1 MAIVRSGEVAQLSDV
16 EIGEQLDKLRFELVR
31 HNGKVAAGGA
41 TENPGQIHEIKRT
54 IARLLTEQT
63 RRKAA

>member
-1 MAIVRSGEVAQLSDV
+1 MAIFRSGEVTQLSEV
-16 EIGEQLDKLRFELVR
+16 EIVEQLDKLRFELVR

-41 TENPGQIHEIKRT
+41 TENPGQIRELRRT

>member
-1 MAIVRSGEVAQLSDV
+1 MAIFRSARWRRLSDV

-41 TENPGQIHEIKRT
+41 TENPGQIRELKRT
-54 IARLLTEQT
+54 VARLLTEQT

>member
-1 MAIVRSGEVAQLSDV
+1 VAIFRSGEVQQLSDV
-16 EIGEQLDKLRFELVR
+16 EIGEQLDKLRLELVR

-41 TENPGQIHEIKRT
+41 TENPGQIRELRRT

>member
-1 MAIVRSGEVAQLSDV
+1 MAIFRSGEVAQLSDV
-16 EIGEQLDKLRFELVR
+16 EITEQLDKLRLELVR

-41 TENPGQIHEIKRT
+41 TENPGQIRELRRT

-63 RRKAA
+63 RRNAA

>member
-1 MAIVRSGEVAQLSDV
+1 MAIFRSGEVQQLSDV
-16 EIGEQLDKLRFELVR
+16 EIVEQLDRLRLELVR

-41 TENPGQIHEIKRT
+41 TENPGQIRELRRT

>member
-1 MAIVRSGEVAQLSDV
+1 MAIFRSGEVAQLSDV
-16 EIGEQLDKLRFELVR
+16 EIGEQLDKLRLELVR
-31 HNGKVAAGGA
+31 YNGKVAAGGA
-41 TENPGQIHEIKRT
+41 TENPGQIRELRRT

>member
-1 MAIVRSGEVAQLSDV
+1 MAIFRSGEVQQLSDV
-16 EIGEQLDKLRFELVR
+16 EIVEQLDRLRLELVR

-41 TENPGQIHEIKRT
+41 TENPGQIRELRRT
-54 IARLLTEQT
+54 VARLLTEQT